1 MFIELCFNFMF
12 FLHIYPSS
20 GQMLFPCLTCSSS
33 CAILSQTGLLEVS
46 MTYLGTLDYFLAL
59 GLMLLNGWSSKKLML
74 LGGLEC
80 AACLAWSHTLSVC
93 TLPP

>member
-1 MFIELCFNFMF
+1 
-12 FLHIYPSS
+12 
-20 GQMLFPCLTCSSS
+20 
-33 CAILSQTGLLEVS
+33 
-46 MTYLGTLDYFLAL
+46 MTYLGTLDYFLTL

-80 AACLAWSHTLSVC
+80 AAYLAWSHTLSVC